1 MIVRLTN
8 NTPACVIGYTGLR
21 DLDDE
26 ELSLLPDGE
35 RQREFGSSGRT
46 RQFRCGRALLRLLLQ
61 EVTGKPAADHDIQM
75 EEGGKP
81 FCNDGPG
88 ISVTHT
94 SEVVACAVAEHGLV
108 GIDVERAGVRQHVA
122 RIADRFF
129 SGQERDWLEGQSP
142 DGFFMLWVIKEAFV
156 KAHGQSIFGGL
167 EKLRCIVDPPRI
179 EASATEGDFR
189 SLSLYRKADTFL
201 ALATTETALDDV
213 PTWYWK
219 PRSRKFVTSDEF
231 RLVATT

>member
-26 ELSLLPDGE
+26 ELSLLPDSE
-35 RQREFGSSGRT
+35 RQREFGSPARS

-61 EVTGKPAADHDIQM
+61 EVTGEPAQNHDIQAQD
-75 EEGGKP
+75 GGKP
-81 FCNDGPG
+81 VCVNGPA
-88 ISVTHT
+88 ISLTHT
-94 SEVVACAVAEHGLV
+94 NDVVACAVASHGLV
-108 GIDVERAGVRQHVA
+108 GIDAETAGERHDVG

-129 SGQERDWLEGQSP
+129 SDREKTWLAGQSP

-167 EKLRCIVDPPRI
+167 EKLRCIVNPPRI